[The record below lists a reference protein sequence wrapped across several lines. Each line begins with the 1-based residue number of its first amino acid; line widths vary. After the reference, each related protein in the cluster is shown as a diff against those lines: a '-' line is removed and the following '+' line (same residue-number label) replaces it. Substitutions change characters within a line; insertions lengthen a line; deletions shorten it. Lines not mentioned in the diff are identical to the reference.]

1 MDAFAQTLLQVA
13 VGILVV
19 LLLVRLLV
27 ALPPFARRVRR
38 PEGRTIR
45 VVGVGGGGSN
55 AVDHMIRSGTKGVE
69 FIACNTDAQALRES
83 AAPRRIRI
91 GGDLTRG
98 LGAGGDPAIGRRAA
112 EEDVER
118 IRDAL
123 AGSDLVFITAGLGG
137 GTGSGAG
144 PIVAKAAKDQ
154 GALTVGVV
162 TKPFAFEGTKRRTV
176 AAEAASELLGSVDA
190 LITIPNDRVAEV
202 VQGDASLLDAFG
214 IVDDVLRQD
223 VQGLID
229 VVSVPGL
236 INLDFADVRAIMADA
251 GPTLMGLGRAAGE
264 DRAVEAAREAMSSPL
279 LEARIDGAK
288 GILFDIAGSSSL
300 RLAEVTRAADA
311 IREVADPDANV
322 IFGASFD
329 DTLGDEVRL
338 TLIGTGL
345 PVSTVTSEPTTE
357 PGKRS
362 TEPGERSNERRDLRL
377 RPLRAAPVDRSADAP
392 VVLEPVAESA
402 PATKRVESGTSAS
415 EPNGSGPVDEAVA
428 GVPPAPDHT
437 EEAEAVEREPAVAA
451 QAEEPE
457 DLEVPSFIR
466 RRRASGSGSERR

>member
-1 MDAFAQTLLQVA
+1 VDAFAQTLLQVA

-45 VVGVGGGGSN
+45 VVGVGGAGSN
-55 AVDHMIRSGTKGVE
+55 AVDHMIRSGTRGVE

-91 GGDLTRG
+91 GSDLTRG

-118 IRDAL
+118 IREAV

-144 PIVAKAAKDQ
+144 PIVAHAAKEQ

-176 AAEAASELLGSVDA
+176 AEEAAAELLGAVDA

-251 GPTLMGLGRAAGE
+251 GPTLMGLGRAAGD

-300 RLAEVTRAADA
+300 RLAEVTRAADT
-311 IREVADPDANV
+311 IRAVADPDANV

-345 PVSTVTSEPTTE
+345 PAPTLESIESPT
-357 PGKRS
+357 
-362 TEPGERSNERRDLRL
+362 ERRDLRL
-377 RPLRAAPVDRSADAP
+377 RPLRPTRSEPEAGAPAVRRPAAEPTRSIERVEPPASDVDANGTGS
-392 VVLEPVAESA
+392 PVA
-402 PATKRVESGTSAS
+402 P
-415 EPNGSGPVDEAVA
+415 EPSPVLVA
-428 GVPPAPDHT
+428 EEPPAP
-437 EEAEAVEREPAVAA
+437 AEDTKPTARPGSGDPD
-451 QAEEPE
+451 EPE

-466 RRRASGSGSERR
+466 RRRASGSGSDRR

>member
-1 MDAFAQTLLQVA
+1 VDAFAQTLLQVV

-19 LLLVRLLV
+19 LLVVRLVL
-27 ALPPFARRVRR
+27 ALPPLTRRVRR

-55 AVDHMIRSGTKGVE
+55 AVDHMIRSGTKGVD
-69 FIACNTDAQALRES
+69 FIACNTDAQSLRET

-91 GGDLTRG
+91 GRDITRG
-98 LGAGGDPAIGRRAA
+98 LGAGGDPSVGRRAA
-112 EEDVER
+112 EEDLEG
-118 IRDAL
+118 IRQAV

-137 GTGSGAG
+137 GTGSGAA
-144 PIVAKAAKDQ
+144 PVVAQVAKEL

-162 TKPFAFEGTKRRTV
+162 TKPFAFEGTKRRQIAED
-176 AAEAASELLGSVDA
+176 AATELLGRVDA

-202 VQGDASLLDAFG
+202 VQQDSSLLDAFAV
-214 IVDDVLRQD
+214 VDDVLRQD

-264 DRAVEAAREAMSSPL
+264 DRSVDAAREAMSSPL

-288 GILFDIAGSSSL
+288 GILFDIAGSASL
-300 RLAEVTRAADA
+300 RLAEVTRAADT
-311 IREVADPDANV
+311 IRAVADPDANV

-338 TLIGTGL
+338 TLIATGL
-345 PVSTVTSEPTTE
+345 PVGEARDAARATTE
-357 PGKRS
+357 
-362 TEPGERSNERRDLRL
+362 TERRDLRA
-377 RPLRAAPVDRSADAP
+377 RPLQAEAPIVEAP
-392 VVLEPVAESA
+392 IGA
-402 PATKRVESGTSAS
+402 PAELARPKAIVAAARAEAPAAARMVDGTSATKPAAPKPLLPKPVSS
-415 EPNGSGPVDEAVA
+415 EPKTPESEAGA
-428 GVPPAPDHT
+428 
-437 EEAEAVEREPAVAA
+437 
-451 QAEEPE
+451 EPE
-457 DLEVPSFIR
+457 DLEIPSFIR
-466 RRRASGSGSERR
+466 RRRASGDRAPRP